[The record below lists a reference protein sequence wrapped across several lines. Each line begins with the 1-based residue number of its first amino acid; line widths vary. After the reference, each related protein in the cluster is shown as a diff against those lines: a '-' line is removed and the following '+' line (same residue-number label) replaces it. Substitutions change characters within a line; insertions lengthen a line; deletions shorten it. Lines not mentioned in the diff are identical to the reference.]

1 MCACVLWVAVSADC
15 QATCMLICKI
25 FLRLASLGAGPQAH
39 VHMEGMKC
47 RVLLYLNVLGMNALF
62 L

>member
-1 MCACVLWVAVSADC
+1 MYLCIILSRSAKGL
-15 QATCMLICKI
+15 QFSAIYYI

-47 RVLLYLNVLGMNALF
+47 RVLYLNVLGTNALF